1 MIVSNEG
8 FPNDVRVYKEAVSL
22 SEKFEVIVIGWDR
35 NCQHKKYEV
44 FGKNIEV
51 FRIKL
56 RSVYGDFGNFI
67 LRLPIFWF
75 LSFMLL
81 VKLKVNVVHC
91 HDFDTLPLGILIKI
105 LNPKVKVVFD
115 SHEHYPSMISLQ
127 APRVLQR
134 IIPILF
140 VSLPRLTNGV
150 IVVNDYL
157 AGFFGKCKTV
167 VIMNVP
173 PLTTKLDKTAPSE
186 RNFENKGFT
195 ILYFGNLTKER
206 GIYLLMDLAEKLPN
220 AKLVIAGDGPERD
233 AVLKRCK
240 LCSNI
245 SYLGWV
251 SYEEIL
257 TLMKTAD
264 LIPILYSSDILN
276 NKIATPNKLFLAMSF
291 GKPVV
296 VFSGTLTEQI
306 VKKER
311 IGFAIRENN
320 LEELVGVVK
329 TLTSDPSQFDMI
341 CENGQAAFYREY
353 NWEIME
359 NRLSS
364 FYESILGKA

>member
-8 FPNDVRVYKEAVSL
+8 LPNDIRVLKEAVAL
-22 SEKFEVIVIGWDR
+22 SKKFYVQLIAWDR
-35 NCQHKKYEV
+35 KGTLKRHEFFNQ
-44 FGKNIEV
+44 NIEV
-51 FRIKL
+51 FRINLKCSNGNIRDFLIHLPLFWLSSFMFVLKL
-56 RSVYGDFGNFI
+56 RVNI
-67 LRLPIFWF
+67 L
-75 LSFMLL
+75 
-81 VKLKVNVVHC
+81 HC
-91 HDFDTLPLGILIKI
+91 HDFDTLPIGILAKI
-105 LNPKVKVVFD
+105 VKPNRKLVFD

-127 APRVLQR
+127 TPRVLQR
-134 IIPILF
+134 IISILF

-150 IVVNDYL
+150 IVVNEYL
-157 AGFFGKCKTV
+157 AEFFGKCNTV

-173 PLTTKLDKTAPSE
+173 PLTTKLAKTDLSKH
-186 RNFENKGFT
+186 NFENKGFT

-220 AKLVIAGDGPERD
+220 VKLVIAGDGPERD